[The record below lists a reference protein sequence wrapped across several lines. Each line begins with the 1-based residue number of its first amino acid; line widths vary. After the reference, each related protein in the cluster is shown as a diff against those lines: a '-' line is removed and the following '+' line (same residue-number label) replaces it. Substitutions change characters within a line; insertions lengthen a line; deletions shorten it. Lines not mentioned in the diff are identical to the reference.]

1 MTKLS
6 RSLFTVAVL
15 LIAGG
20 AAAYVTR
27 DKWRALAPAWLQTYI
42 PPSASDSTSGSARGN
57 APDANAAAGGGGR
70 RGGRRGGSDSGPIPV
85 LTADAATADVPV
97 TLDGVGTVR
106 AFNTVTI
113 TPQVGGQIVE
123 LPFKEGQDV
132 KKGDVIAR
140 IDDST
145 YKASLDQ
152 TVAKRAQ
159 DQALLDNAKIDLQR
173 YEGLVATNSV
183 TKQTADTQ
191 RATVAQDE
199 AQLKSDDAAIA
210 SAKATLAYTVIT
222 APIDGRTG
230 IRNVDAGNVVQAN
243 SGTGI
248 VTLSQM
254 KPISVL
260 FNLPQ
265 QSLADIIAASAGGTL
280 QVQALRGDN
289 KTVIDT
295 GTLDVI
301 DNQVDSTTGTIK
313 LKANFP
319 NDSEALWPGAFV
331 NARLLVKTLK
341 DAVVVP
347 TAAVQRGPNG
357 TFLYVLVDGKAQL
370 RTVTLGQQGDQ
381 QTVVDS
387 GLKLGEKVITT
398 GFARLSD
405 GSAVEVTT
413 PGGKSGPVAGAGIGA
428 DVGDGNPPATPAAAA
443 PAPASTPQTPP
454 ASDNPQGNGAGK
466 RWQKGDGNG
475 SGHRR
480 HQDGAN
486 AAEGGQSGS
495 DNSAGASGNAASQ
508 RQP

>member
-1 MTKLS
+1 MAKLS

-15 LIAGG
+15 LVAGG

-27 DKWRALAPAWLQTYI
+27 DRWRASVPQWLQAYV
-42 PPSASDSTSGSARGN
+42 PPSASAPGSGQRNTDARSGGGQQG
-57 APDANAAAGGGGR
+57 ATGGGR
-70 RGGRRGGSDSGPIPV
+70 RGGRRGSSDSGPVPV
-85 LTADAATADVPV
+85 LTADAAAADVPV
-97 TLDGVGTVR
+97 TLDGVGTVK

-113 TPQVGGQIVE
+113 TPQVSGQIVE

-132 KKGDVIAR
+132 RKGDVIAR

-145 YKASLDQ
+145 YKAALDQ
-152 TVAKRAQ
+152 AIAKRAQ
-159 DQALLDNAKIDLQR
+159 DQASLDNARIDLQR

-199 AQLKSDDAAIA
+199 ALLKSDDAAIA
-210 SAKATLAYTVIT
+210 SAKATLAYTVII

-230 IRNVDAGNVVQAN
+230 IRSVDAGNVVQAN
-243 SGTGI
+243 SSTGI
-248 VTLSQM
+248 VTISQM

-265 QSLADIIAASAGGTL
+265 QSLADIIAASAGGAL

-313 LKANFP
+313 LKANFS

-331 NARLLVKTLK
+331 NARLQVRTLK
-341 DAVVVP
+341 GAIVVP
-347 TAAVQRGPNG
+347 TAAVQRGPSG
-357 TFLYVLVDGKAQL
+357 TFLYVLNEGKAEL
-370 RTVTLGQQGDQ
+370 RTVTVGQQGDQ
-381 QTVVDS
+381 QTVIET

-405 GSAVEVTT
+405 GASVET
-413 PGGKSGPVAGAGIGA
+413 AA
-428 DVGDGNPPATPAAAA
+428 PAAAA
-443 PAPASTPQTPP
+443 GPAADKGMGTDADANAAPVQAGAEGASQ
-454 ASDNPQGNGAGK
+454 AEGNDK
-466 RWQKGDGNG
+466 RWQKGTGG
-475 SGHRR
+475 QRR
-480 HQDGAN
+480 HQDGVN
-486 AAEGGQSGS
+486 ASEGAQPG
-495 DNSAGASGNAASQ
+495 AGTGGNAESRPAQ
-508 RQP
+508 

>member
-1 MTKLS
+1 MAKLS

-15 LIAGG
+15 LIAGS

-27 DKWRALAPAWLQTYI
+27 DKWRASAPPWLQAYI
-42 PPSASDSTSGSARGN
+42 PSSANGTGNGQSPAGTGSVRAEGGN
-57 APDANAAAGGGGR
+57 AGGAGARRTGGR
-70 RGGRRGGSDSGPIPV
+70 RGGLDAGPIPV
-85 LTADAATADVPV
+85 LTADAQAADVPV
-97 TLDGVGTVR
+97 TLDGVGTVK

-113 TPQVGGQIVE
+113 TPQVSGQIVD

-145 YKASLDQ
+145 YKAALDQ
-152 TVAKRAQ
+152 AIAKRAQ
-159 DQALLDNAKIDLQR
+159 DQALLDNARIDLQR

-210 SAKATLAYTVIT
+210 SASATLAYTVIT

-230 IRNVDAGNVVQAN
+230 IRSVDVGNVVQAN
-243 SGTGI
+243 SSTGI

-260 FNLPQ
+260 FSVPQ
-265 QSLADIIAASAGGTL
+265 QSLEAIMAASADGAL

-289 KTVIDT
+289 TTVIDT

-319 NDSEALWPGAFV
+319 NNAEALWPGAFV

-341 DAVVVP
+341 GAIVVP
-347 TAAVQRGPNG
+347 TASVQRGPNG
-357 TFLYVLVDGKAQL
+357 TFLYVLADDGKAQM
-370 RTVTLGQQGDQ
+370 RNVAVGQQGDQ
-381 QTVVDS
+381 QTVIET

-405 GSAVEVTT
+405 GASVEVATA
-413 PGGKSGPVAGAGIGA
+413 GGGSATNGNVVPVAPT
-428 DVGDGNPPATPAAAA
+428 PPDATGK
-443 PAPASTPQTPP
+443 PQT
-454 ASDNPQGNGAGK
+454 DNTPQGNGK
-466 RWQKGDGNG
+466 RWNKDGNAADA
-475 SGHRR
+475 GHRR
-480 HQDGAN
+480 RQDGAG
-486 AAEGGQSGS
+486 AAAGGTADST
-495 DNSAGASGNAASQ
+495 NASQ
-508 RQP
+508 PAQ

>member
-1 MTKLS
+1 MAKLS

-20 AAAYVTR
+20 TAAYVTR
-27 DKWRALAPAWLQTYI
+27 DKWRTSAPQWLQAYI
-42 PPSASDSTSGSARGN
+42 PPSAAGDPPQGGGAGAPSAGGQ
-57 APDANAAAGGGGR
+57 AGGAGGGR

-85 LTADAATADVPV
+85 LTADASAADVPV
-97 TLDGVGTVR
+97 TLDGVGTVK

-113 TPQVGGQIVE
+113 TPQVNGQIVD

-132 KKGDVIAR
+132 KTGDVIAR

-145 YKASLDQ
+145 YKAALDQ
-152 TVAKRAQ
+152 AIAKRAQ
-159 DQALLDNAKIDLQR
+159 DQASLDNAKIDLQR

-199 AQLKSDDAAIA
+199 ALLKSDDAAIA

-230 IRNVDAGNVVQAN
+230 IRSVDIGNVVQAN

-248 VTLSQM
+248 VTISQM

-265 QSLADIIAASAGGTL
+265 QSLADIMAASAGGAL

-301 DNQVDSTTGTIK
+301 DNQVDTTTGTIK

-319 NDSEALWPGAFV
+319 NNSEALWPGAFV

-341 DAVVVP
+341 GAIVVP

-357 TFLYVLVDGKAQL
+357 PFLYVLNENKSQL
-370 RTVTLGQQGDQ
+370 RPVTLGQQGDQ
-381 QTVVDS
+381 QTVVET

-405 GSAVEVTT
+405 GSAVEVTA
-413 PGGKSGPVAGAGIGA
+413 PAGNAAPVAGAGIGA
-428 DVGDGNPPATPAAAA
+428 NAGNDATPAPATPARTGGAD
-443 PAPASTPQTPP
+443 TPQ
-454 ASDNPQGNGAGK
+454 AGDAAQGDSNGK
-466 RWQKGDGNG
+466 SWHKGGGNG
-475 SGHRR
+475 SGRR
-480 HQDGAN
+480 HQQGGAN
-486 AAEGGQSGS
+486 AAEGSQSGS
-495 DNSAGASGNAASQ
+495 DNGTANSGNTTSQ
-508 RQP
+508 PAQ